1 MVSDLFDVLAY
12 IAFTLAPVIDSNLT
26 KEGIDHSTFWN
37 VWRLTPRVYRSS
49 KLETWAVLHEPAKFE
64 EEGLKNRAAYVLE
77 NMIEIVLRRT
87 LWRRSLRWIGS
98 DKTYVINL
106 KQPGAKIYRKADKE
120 SEIIG
125 ATPPDALQLTA
136 NFGTPG
142 LNDDAFYWNVSV
154 DGDTLL
160 TGYTGYVHEH
170 DVKG

>member
-1 MVSDLFDVLAY
+1 VTSIESGRANSKSLHVRAA
-12 IAFTLAPVIDSNLT
+12 ISRSAPVAS
-26 KEGIDHSTFWN
+26 
-37 VWRLTPRVYRSS
+37 
-49 KLETWAVLHEPAKFE
+49 AV
-64 EEGLKNRAAYVLE
+64 
-77 NMIEIVLRRT
+77 RRT

-160 TGYTGYVHEH
+160 TGYAGYVHEH